1 MKHSENFIQV
11 LSTAI
16 DAVKGNIEN
25 YSARET
31 SDSLRKAFIDLNG
44 GSNKIN
50 LKNFYR
56 GNELFELVEELIP
69 AIIDEGFRANDVA
82 MSLVDYRNFADGDS
96 QEFYL
101 EGNAPFSVAKVAPG
115 ISGVRRQRLLGGE
128 IVKVETA
135 PRYVKVYDELGRFLA
150 GQVDFGTLV
159 DKVADAFSKQ
169 VMSDA
174 YAALEGITAATAGF
188 NSDSVKTG
196 SYSEATLLALV
207 EYVEAKTGKPAK
219 ILGCRSALRKVTTA
233 ITGDETKS
241 DMYNLGHYGKFN
253 GTEMICL
260 RQAYK
265 PGTDTAAISDSKLY
279 VVAGDEKVIK
289 VVNEGS
295 GYIGERGP
303 EYNDDMT
310 KEYVYIQ
317 SYGVAAVAGEVMGV
331 YTLS

>member
-1 MKHSENFIQV
+1 MKHSDNYNQV

-16 DAVKGNIEN
+16 DAVKGNIQN

-31 SDSLRKAFIDLNG
+31 SESLRKAFIDLNG
-44 GSNKIN
+44 GSTKIN

-69 AIIDEGFRANDVA
+69 AIIDEGFRANDIA
-82 MSLVDYRNFADGDS
+82 MSLVDYRNIADGDD

-101 EGNAPFSVAKVAPG
+101 EGNETFNVAKVAPG

-128 IVKVETA
+128 VVKVETA
-135 PRYVKVYDELGRFLA
+135 PRAIKVYDDLGRFLS
-150 GQVDFGTLV
+150 GQVDFNTLV
-159 DKVADAFSKQ
+159 NKVADAFSKK
-169 VMSDA
+169 VMGDA
-174 YAALEGITAATAGF
+174 YAALEGITASTAGF
-188 NSDSVKTG
+188 NSDSVKSG
-196 SYSEATLLALV
+196 SYSEATLLGLV

-233 ITGDETKS
+233 VVGDESKS

-265 PGTDTAAISDSKLY
+265 PGTGTPAIADNKLY
-279 VVAGDEKVIK
+279 VVAGDEKVVK

-295 GYIGERGP
+295 GYIAERGA
-303 EYNDDMT
+303 EHNEDMT
-310 KEYVYIQ
+310 QEYVYIQ
-317 SYGVAAVAGEVMGV
+317 PYGVAAVAGEIMGV